1 MTSSTIKS
9 RILCMYKQVLKSVKT
24 VFSINSSNVS
34 VSLANYWL
42 ISWIIETMK
51 TFPRFMHWQDP
62 QTKKQWNR
70 SNYIYIYNSFSPN
83 SIMMEK
89 SKWNT
94 HGISDAR
101 DHNLIDH
108 VNRAWLRN
116 GPTSGNHSALPLVC
130 GESQWRAAGSNIYG
144 LLSVLCFDRSLISGG
159 SYGRIPLFALIYRP
173 IAFNEREII
182 QHCIII
188 YV

>member
-1 MTSSTIKS
+1 
-9 RILCMYKQVLKSVKT
+9 
-24 VFSINSSNVS
+24 
-34 VSLANYWL
+34 
-42 ISWIIETMK
+42 MK

-83 SIMMEK
+83 SIMVEK